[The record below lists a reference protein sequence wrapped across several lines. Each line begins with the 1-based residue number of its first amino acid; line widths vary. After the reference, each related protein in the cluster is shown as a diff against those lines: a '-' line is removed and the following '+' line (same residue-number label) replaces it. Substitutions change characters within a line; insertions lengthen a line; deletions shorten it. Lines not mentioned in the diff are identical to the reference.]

1 MKAARITQLLHAHVS
16 GDPGA
21 LNQLM
26 PLIYDEM
33 HRMAKM
39 RLKGER
45 AEHTLNTTDLIHEA
59 YLKLQNLDRMNY
71 QNRNHFFA
79 IASQA
84 MRNVLVDYAIKQ
96 KAQKRGGNNLPV
108 TLGEADL
115 PEEIDIVN
123 VLSVNQALE
132 RLGLIDERQMRVVE
146 CRFFGGLSIK
156 ETAKA
161 LGISEPTVNRDWNM
175 ARAWLN
181 KELADLKNTN
191 G

>member
-59 YLKLQNLDRMNY
+59 YLKLKNLDRMNY

-96 KAQKRGGNNLPV
+96 KAQKRGGKNLPV
-108 TLGEADL
+108 TLGEDDL